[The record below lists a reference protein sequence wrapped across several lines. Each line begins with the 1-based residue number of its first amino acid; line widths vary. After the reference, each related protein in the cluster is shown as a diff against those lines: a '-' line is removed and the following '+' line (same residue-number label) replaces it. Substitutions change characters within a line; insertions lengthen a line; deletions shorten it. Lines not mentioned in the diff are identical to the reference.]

1 MFESLISYY
10 LWIIS
15 KYIYRDL
22 SLMVK
27 RMTFNHSHKGSSP
40 LDLIW
45 EKKDVV
51 RYKTGSFSHIYE
63 IIIPF
68 ISIN

>member
-1 MFESLISYY
+1 MV
-10 LWIIS
+10 S

-40 LDLIW
+40 LDL
-45 EKKDVV
+45 KK
-51 RYKTGSFSHIYE
+51 KTYTAIG
-63 IIIPF
+63 
-68 ISIN
+68 